1 MKRRLV
7 VIPTYNEASNISAL
21 LERIFDAIY
30 GCEVLVVD
38 DGSPDHT
45 AEICKNLQSKY
56 QKLHIM
62 ERKSKEGIGS
72 AYRAGFAWGLDRG
85 FDEIIEMDA
94 DGSHQVDDLLRMIDV
109 KSESSDVGLV
119 IGSRWI
125 KGGATENWSRGRELL
140 SRVANRYVRVML
152 GMGVHDSTSGFRIY
166 SDNALRKIDFNRIR
180 SEGYSFQIEMT
191 RAAHQSGTLIMEVPI
206 TFKER
211 ENGISKMSKAI
222 VREAMF
228 LVTAW
233 GLKRLLPFKKSSKRT
248 SK

>member
-1 MKRRLV
+1 
-7 VIPTYNEASNISAL
+7 
-21 LERIFDAIY
+21 
-30 GCEVLVVD
+30 
-38 DGSPDHT
+38 
-45 AEICKNLQSKY
+45 
-56 QKLHIM
+56 
-62 ERKSKEGIGS
+62 
-72 AYRAGFAWGLDRG
+72 
-85 FDEIIEMDA
+85 
-94 DGSHQVDDLLRMIDV
+94 
-109 KSESSDVGLV
+109 
-119 IGSRWI
+119 
-125 KGGATENWSRGRELL
+125 
-140 SRVANRYVRVML
+140 VRVML